1 MKNQKSFNGLFVG
14 LVTLDLIYLA
24 ESPPKNNQKLV
35 ADDYTVAAGG
45 PVTNA
50 AVTFSHLSNNAKI
63 YGVVG
68 SHPMTQLI
76 KGDLANY
83 QVEIIDLNPTTE
95 NPPPVSSII
104 VSAPSG
110 ERAVI
115 SINAVKGS
123 LPNFFLPKKFG
134 RVPVKQRDCTTA
146 ISPDI
151 LQDIDIV
158 LIDGHQM
165 AIGCAISQKAKAEN
179 IPVVIDGGSWKPG
192 FEKLLPFA
200 DYAICSANFYPP
212 NCHTSE
218 EVFAYLNQVGIPH
231 IAITHG
237 EKPIQYLSQNKI
249 NLIDVPKIQAADTLG
264 AGDVF
269 HGAFCHHVLH
279 NTFIASLEKSAKIA
293 ALSCQSFGTRRWMEE
308 SVISEQ

>member
-1 MKNQKSFNGLFVG
+1 MPNQKSFNSLFVG

-35 ADDYTVAAGG
+35 AEDYIVAAGG

-50 AVTFSHLSNNAKI
+50 AVTFSHLGNNAKI
-63 YGVVG
+63 LGAVG
-68 SHPMTQLI
+68 CHPMTQLI
-76 KGDLANY
+76 KGDLASY
-83 QVEIIDLNPTTE
+83 QIEIIDLNPTTE

-104 VSAPSG
+104 VSSTG

-115 SINAVKGS
+115 SINAVK
-123 LPNFFLPKKFG
+123 N
-134 RVPVKQRDCTTA
+134 QANIQA

-165 AIGCAISQKAKAEN
+165 ATGCEIAQKAKAEN
-179 IPVVIDGGSWKPG
+179 VPVVIDGGSWKPG
-192 FEKLLPFA
+192 FEKLLPFV

-212 NCHTSE
+212 NCHTTE
-218 EVFAYLNQVGIPH
+218 EVFTYLNQIGIPH
-231 IAITHG
+231 IAITNG

-249 NLIDVPKIQAADTLG
+249 NFLDFPKIQAADTLG
-264 AGDVF
+264 AGDIF
-269 HGAFCHHVLH
+269 HGAFCNYVLQE
-279 NTFIASLEKSAKIA
+279 TFTTALEKSAKIA
-293 ALSCQSFGTRRWMEE
+293 ALSCQFFGTRRWMEE
-308 SVISEQ
+308 SVKS